1 MRVAVIAGTPVDTKM
16 GVDFLAAKGVEAQGY
31 PVAQTA
37 QEQVMMQVGSQMER
51 EEKVGLFLKEIK
63 SQGINIV
70 MIYCNSL
77 SATIDV
83 EKLAKEFKI
92 HIITPMDAYG
102 KIARQYKKLG
112 VMAGSNQGLSGIEKT
127 MMNASENMFV
137 IGLASLPLAQEI
149 EAGISPK
156 ELMETNGLKE
166 LIAFYEKNHVEAIVL
181 GCTHFPYL
189 MKELS
194 ACTAVPVIDPAEII
208 YEIIVKTEEGIL

>member
-16 GVDFLAAKGVEAQGY
+16 GVDFLMAKGVEALGY
-31 PVAQTA
+31 PVAQSA
-37 QEQVMMQVGSQMER
+37 QEQVVLQVGSQEER
-51 EEKVGLFLKEIK
+51 EEKVGFFLKEIK

-83 EKLAKEFKI
+83 EKLAKKFHL

-102 KIARQYKKLG
+102 KIARQYKMLG

-127 MMNASENMFV
+127 MMNASNDVFV
-137 IGLASLPLAQEI
+137 IGLASLPLAQGI
-149 EAGISPK
+149 EAGIRPE
-156 ELMETNGLKE
+156 ELMEKHGLNE
-166 LIAFYEKNHVEAIVL
+166 LVAFFEKNHVEAIVL

-189 MKELS
+189 MQALR
-194 ACTAVPVIDPAEII
+194 ACATVPVIDPAEII
-208 YEIIVKTEEGIL
+208 YDIIVKTEEGIR

>member
-1 MRVAVIAGTPVDTKM
+1 MKVAVIAGTPVDTQM
-16 GVDFLAAKGVEAQGY
+16 GVDFLATKGVEAKGY

-37 QEQVMMQVGSQMER
+37 QEQVMMQVGSQEER
-51 EEKVGLFLKEIK
+51 EERVGVFLNEIK
-63 SQGINIV
+63 SQGIQIV

-83 EKLAKEFKI
+83 KKLEKKYDI

-102 KIARQYKKLG
+102 KIAKQYKKLG

-127 MMNASENMFV
+127 MMNASENVFV

-149 EAGISPK
+149 EAGVSPK
-156 ELMETNGLKE
+156 ELMETNGLKD
-166 LIAFYEKNHVEAIVL
+166 LIAFFEKNHVEAIVL

-189 MKELS
+189 MQELS
-194 ACTAVPVIDPAEII
+194 ACATVPVIDPAEII
-208 YEIIVKTEEGIL
+208 YDIIVKTEEEIL